1 MTGPLRRRALA
12 LAPLALLASPAQAA
26 EKDWNTASDVAVGAL
41 IAWSAGVPLVE
52 GDEKGAL
59 QAGVS
64 IAAAQGVAQLLKHT
78 VRETRPDGS
87 DRQSFPSA
95 HAATAFAAA
104 TSIYE
109 RRGAGEGIP
118 ALALAGL
125 TGLGRVEARR
135 HHWHDVLA
143 GAAIGGLSGL
153 VLTHPARERGMTLAA
168 WGDTG
173 GGGVSFAMGF

>member
-1 MTGPLRRRALA
+1 MTASLRRRALA

-26 EKDWNTASDVAVGAL
+26 DKDWRTLSDVTVGAL
-41 IAWSAGVPLVE
+41 IAWSVAVPLVE
-52 GDEKGAL
+52 GDDKGAL

-78 VRETRPDGS
+78 VHETRPDGS
-87 DRQSFPSA
+87 DRLSFPSGHTA
-95 HAATAFAAA
+95 SAFAAA

-109 RRGAGEGIP
+109 RRGAGEGVP

-125 TGLGRVEARR
+125 TGLGRVEGRR
-135 HHWHDVLA
+135 HHWHDVFA

-153 VLTHPARERGMTLAA
+153 VLTHPARERGMTLVA

-173 GGGVSFAMGF
+173 GGGVSLAMGF